1 MKRYLEQLNSSE
13 RRVVVVVG
21 LVVFIVLNFWFVW
34 PHFNDWSRDNA
45 RMAAARKM
53 LATYRA
59 ELARKPTYERQIHS
73 LESAGM
79 EVPLEDQAINFERYY
94 HKRANDSGVIIQ
106 SNSRLMTRTNE
117 FFLEQ
122 EMGVTLQAAEKQLVD
137 FLYSLGTSNSL
148 VRVRAMSLRPDTSH
162 QQLNANITIVA
173 SYQKK
178 SPTRPTGPAPATAP
192 LKRKD
197 TAANPATPGSKS
209 GPHTNKPAAL
219 ASKTNA
225 ATNKTAHL
233 TAKKP

>member
-1 MKRYLEQLNSSE
+1 MKRYLEQLNSQE
-13 RRVVVVVG
+13 RRVVVAVG
-21 LVVFIVLNFWFVW
+21 LVVFMVLNFWFVW
-34 PHFNDWSRDNA
+34 PHFYDWSRDNA
-45 RMAAARKM
+45 RMAVARKT

-59 ELARKPTYERQIHS
+59 EMARKPEYERRIRS

-122 EMGVTLQAAEKQLVD
+122 EMGVTLQAAEKQLVE

-148 VRVRAMSLRPDTSH
+148 VRVRAMSLRPDSTH

-178 SPTRPTGPAPATAP
+178 APVRQTGPASPTPPAKTKEA
-192 LKRKD
+192 
-197 TAANPATPGSKS
+197 AANPATPGPKP
-209 GPHTNKPAAL
+209 GPHTNRPAAL
-219 ASKTNA
+219 VSKPGA
-225 ATNKTAHL
+225 ITNKVGHL